1 MNRNTWIV
9 GLATV
14 GLLSACVGQDIEQVR
29 QAEGSGDSFTRSLT
43 EEYKDFTVFEADE
56 MYDWADAGH
65 FARKGLRAANGEVVE
80 PEPISEWS
88 LPDEHVGEL
97 TSARSRLVSALGPGR
112 ESAPE
117 TAARA
122 QGRFDC
128 WIEQQEENHQ
138 PDHIAACRDE
148 FFSALAML
156 EKANEPPE
164 PEPETAIQ
172 QAAMTAPETF
182 IVYFDFD
189 SSAIDSAGQ
198 SVINNA
204 LAKAQQMGSSEFSVT
219 GHADRAGAEDYNL
232 ALSLKRANAV
242 RSALVGGG
250 ASEGAI
256 GVAGRGEGELAVP
269 TADGVREPGNRR
281 VEIILQ

>member
-1 MNRNTWIV
+1 MNRNTWFV
-9 GLATV
+9 GLAMV
-14 GLLSACVGQDIEQVR
+14 GMLSACVGQDIDHMR
-29 QAEGSGDSFTRSLT
+29 QAEGSGDTFTKSLT
-43 EEYKDFTVFEADE
+43 EEYKEFTVFEADE

-80 PEPISEWS
+80 PEPIADWS
-88 LPDEHVGEL
+88 LPDEHVNEL

-112 ESAPE
+112 DAAPE

-156 EKANEPPE
+156 EKANEPE

-172 QAAMTAPETF
+172 EAAQMAPESF

-189 SSAIDSAGQ
+189 SSAIDAQGQ
-198 SVINNA
+198 SVIRNA
-204 LAKAQQMGSSEFSVT
+204 LAKAGQMGNSEFSVT
-219 GHADRAGAEDYNL
+219 GHADRAGAEDYNM
-232 ALSLKRANAV
+232 ALSLKRANEV

-250 ASEGAI
+250 ASEGGI
-256 GVAGRGEGELAVP
+256 SVAGRGEGELAVP